1 MIEEIEKLNSYVNE
15 YYKMKIDV
23 RNGDKLNYL
32 LQKITGL
39 LYYLETE
46 RAQIHDAFQTS
57 IFNGVKDK
65 KTVARSENEAHVT
78 YPQMYQ
84 LRRIQDAGY
93 RVADAIRTNI
103 SYLKS
108 EKSHSNN

>member
-1 MIEEIEKLNSYVNE
+1 MIEQLEKLNSYVNE

-65 KTVARSENEAHVT
+65 KTVARAENEAHVT

-84 LRRIQDAGY
+84 LRRVMDASY

-108 EKSHSNN
+108 EKIHNN

>member
-1 MIEEIEKLNSYVNE
+1 MIEQLDKLNGFVNE

-46 RAQIHDAFQTS
+46 RSQIHDAFDFQSFIIEKAIQKGRIGIFADTGLGKTLIQLS
-57 IFNGVKDK
+57 I
-65 KTVARSENEAHVT
+65 A
-78 YPQMYQ
+78 
-84 LRRIQDAGY
+84 
-93 RVADAIRTNI
+93 
-103 SYLKS
+103 KS
-108 EKSHSNN
+108 IVNL

>member
-1 MIEEIEKLNSYVNE
+1 MIEQLDKLNGFVNE

-46 RAQIHDAFQTS
+46 RSQIHDAFQTA
-57 IFNGVKDK
+57 IFEGVKDK
-65 KTVARSENEAHVT
+65 KTVSRAENEAHVT

-108 EKSHSNN
+108 EKIHNN

>member
-1 MIEEIEKLNSYVNE
+1 MIKELEKLNGFVNE

-46 RAQIHDAFQTS
+46 RSQIHDAFQTA
-57 IFNGVKDK
+57 IFEGVKDK
-65 KTVARSENEAHVT
+65 KTVARAENEAHVT

-84 LRRIQDAGY
+84 LRRVMDAGY
-93 RVADAIRTNI
+93 RISDAIRTNI

-108 EKSHSNN
+108 EKIHNN

>member
-1 MIEEIEKLNSYVNE
+1 
-15 YYKMKIDV
+15 
-23 RNGDKLNYL
+23 
-32 LQKITGL
+32 
-39 LYYLETE
+39 
-46 RAQIHDAFQTS
+46 
-57 IFNGVKDK
+57 VKEK
-65 KTVARSENEAHVT
+65 KTVARAENEAHVT

-108 EKSHSNN
+108 ERIANQ

>member
-1 MIEEIEKLNSYVNE
+1 MIKELDKLNGFVNE

-46 RAQIHDAFQTS
+46 RSQIHDAFQTA
-57 IFNGVKDK
+57 IFEGVKDK
-65 KTVARSENEAHVT
+65 KTVARAENEAHVT

-93 RVADAIRTNI
+93 KVADAIRTNI

-108 EKSHSNN
+108 EKIHNN